1 MPPEW
6 APHEVTWMAYG
17 ATVGVWGEDTVS
29 PYGRDLTNAR
39 ILARQDLVRLAAN
52 LSRFE
57 PVAMLVDTEDDKAE
71 AREFLA
77 EIVDELSVK
86 DQIGAELDGSGR
98 LYIGEV
104 DPAELPPVETHPLDF
119 LVSPLND
126 LWVRDTGPVFVTDA
140 DGALHGLNLNFNGWG
155 QAPITTGLKGWR
167 KDREKAAN
175 GIVDQPIERDRE
187 VVYAIAEDS
196 DVPLVETWLTIEG
209 GGIEVNGSGLA
220 VATESCIL
228 NPNRNPGKTK
238 AEVEAELRRLFGVER
253 MIWMPGRTG
262 IELTDWHVDFLA
274 RFTSSGHLL
283 YASAEGGEPQDK
295 RDRRLLLEGV
305 AAVNEL
311 PSDERERLLDGVAE
325 LTTDVVPAPDLLAVY
340 DAFDRRNP
348 DLPVTERSPA
358 EFSETVAAGYIGYY
372 EANGCI
378 VMPQYGDT
386 EADLEAFDIISEL
399 YPESLV
405 IAITTDGL
413 AAGGGTIHCATQ
425 QQPRVG

>member
-17 ATVGVWGEDTVS
+17 ATAGVWGEDTVS
-29 PYGRDLTNAR
+29 AYGRDLTNAR

-57 PVAMLVDTEDDKAE
+57 PVAMLVDSAADEAE

-77 EIVDELSVK
+77 ESVEEQSVK
-86 DQIGAELDGSGR
+86 DQVGDALDGSGR
-98 LYIGEV
+98 LFIGDV
-104 DPAELPPVETHPLDF
+104 SPDELPPIETHPLDL

-126 LWVRDTGPVFVTDA
+126 LWARDTGPVFVTDSR
-140 DGALHGLNLNFNGWG
+140 GALHGVNLNFNGWG
-155 QAPITTGLKGWR
+155 QQPITTGLKGWR
-167 KDREKAAN
+167 KDREKTAN
-175 GIVDQPIERDRE
+175 GIVDQPVDRDQE
-187 VVYAIAEDS
+187 VVYAIADDS
-196 DVPLVETWLTIEG
+196 EVPLVETWLTMEG

-228 NPNRNPGKTK
+228 NPNRNPGKSK
-238 AEVEAELRRLFGVER
+238 ADVEAELRRLFGVQR
-253 MIWMPGRTG
+253 MLWMPGRTG

-283 YASAEGGEPQDK
+283 YASADGGEPEDK
-295 RDRRLLLEGV
+295 RDRKLLLEGV
-305 AAVNEL
+305 AAVNAL
-311 PSDERERLLDGVAE
+311 PEDERVRLMDGVSE
-325 LTTDVVPAPDLLAVY
+325 LTTSVVPQPDLLAVY
-340 DAFDRRNP
+340 DAFDRRNQ
-348 DLPVTERSPA
+348 DLPVTERSA
-358 EFSETVAAGYIGYY
+358 EEFSETVAAGYIGYY

-378 VMPQYGDT
+378 VMPQYGDS
-386 EADLEAFDIISEL
+386 EAAEAFDILSEL
-399 YPESLV
+399 YPDEVV